1 MASAAV
7 GPERN
12 EKRTRRFSPGFSG
25 VGPTSTRQSQPW
37 REPRRA
43 MQGHLF
49 PVRMGVCRP
58 RLRFGTDEGR
68 PRGRTASDNES
79 LEQAG
84 APIPLEG
91 AAPGSLYPPMLS
103 RRRRGEQRARSGRLG
118 ILGAGA
124 GPSPTGP
131 HPRRWCLAR
140 KTNTAPENGS
150 SAKYPRT
157 SPARPSVPW
166 RKSAGLVATKHDLP
180 RPGAPSRIERII

>member
-91 AAPGSLYPPMLS
+91 AAPAASIRRCCLGGDAVSNGRDQVDLESSGQAPAHRPPGLIPGGGAWPG
-103 RRRRGEQRARSGRLG
+103 RR
-118 ILGAGA
+118 
-124 GPSPTGP
+124 T
-131 HPRRWCLAR
+131 
-140 KTNTAPENGS
+140 
-150 SAKYPRT
+150 
-157 SPARPSVPW
+157 
-166 RKSAGLVATKHDLP
+166 P
-180 RPGAPSRIERII
+180 RPRMAPPPSILAPAPPGHPCPGGSPPAWSPPSMTYPVRGRQVG